1 MAQPV
6 VRTAR
11 NYKENKELSFLTRLL
26 IQPDRQTFCFAD
38 VFVIFSGWVFTEEVF
53 KGGIPLGIDNYLF

>member
-1 MAQPV
+1 MF
-6 VRTAR
+6 R
-11 NYKENKELSFLTRLL
+11 
-26 IQPDRQTFCFAD
+26 PDSPAGPAGPAGFCFAD

>member
-1 MAQPV
+1 MFLQTVTDIFQPE
-6 VRTAR
+6 
-11 NYKENKELSFLTRLL
+11 YKECSGLTPLL
-26 IQPDRQTFCFAD
+26 VQAGPAGFCFAD